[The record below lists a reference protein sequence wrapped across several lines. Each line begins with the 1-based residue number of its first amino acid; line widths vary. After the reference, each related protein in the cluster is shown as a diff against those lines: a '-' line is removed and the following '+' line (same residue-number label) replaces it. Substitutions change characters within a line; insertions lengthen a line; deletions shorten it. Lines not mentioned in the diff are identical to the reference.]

1 LFIKTEVYAPF
12 MWNSKDY
19 ARIMKNGNYEQN
31 YVSVTRGC
39 VTSDD
44 QLVNSDQSDVTRQP
58 LRSSKRLSD
67 RKKSENQVP
76 TAPTSPVG
84 CHDVMKHRWQCK
96 QCDKHFNLRRGL
108 LLHVRS
114 IHKTVM
120 NQSAELVFSGKHLAV
135 QQRGESALHWEWK
148 RRFNVCNNG
157 CDLSWKSSRY
167 DTKLKIPVLVVVIN
181 EHVVRMKW
189 ILL

>member
-1 LFIKTEVYAPF
+1 MRSHYHLSGFLVEGLLIFRLLNMCVLLVF
-12 MWNSKDY
+12 
-19 ARIMKNGNYEQN
+19 
-31 YVSVTRGC
+31 C

-67 RKKSENQVP
+67 HNKSENQRP

-96 QCDKHFNLRRGL
+96 QCDKHFNLKRDL

-114 IHKTVM
+114 IHKTVT
-120 NQSAELVFSGKHLAV
+120 NQSAELVFAGKHLAV
-135 QQRGESALHWEWK
+135 QQRGESALH
-148 RRFNVCNNG
+148 
-157 CDLSWKSSRY
+157 
-167 DTKLKIPVLVVVIN
+167 
-181 EHVVRMKW
+181 
-189 ILL
+189 